1 MAKSNTKGKAE
12 KAKKVGS
19 KSKTK
24 PKSAAKP
31 KAVKKIKKAATKSKP
46 VAKKPVKAS
55 KVLAKKTSSPK
66 KAIVKA
72 KSTTPVK
79 KVPIAKSVLKK
90 TPSKPVTSLT
100 TKGIKAEK
108 TKVNENTNLKDKKIV
123 STKVVNKNTG
133 NFELGVVLRT
143 GRRPEAIIVKKNIEN
158 NNMGEEKLRYS
169 EEELKE
175 FEVLIL
181 EKLDKA
187 KKELNYMKEMLSKKN
202 DEGTDNTGG
211 TMKLLE
217 DGADTLEK
225 ENFSQ
230 LAVRQ
235 QKFVTQLENAV
246 ARIKNGTYGVCIDTG
261 KLIPKERLKAVPHTQ
276 HSIEAKLNRR

>member
-24 PKSAAKP
+24 PKVAAKP
-31 KAVKKIKKAATKSKP
+31 KAVKKIAAKSKP
-46 VAKKPVKAS
+46 AAKKPVKAT
-55 KVLAKKTSSPK
+55 KAITKKTSSPK
-66 KAIVKA
+66 KAVIKA
-72 KSTTPVK
+72 KAVSKPVK
-79 KVPIAKSVLKK
+79 KVQAEKNVPKK
-90 TPSKPVTSLT
+90 TASKTVTSL
-100 TKGIKAEK
+100 K
-108 TKVNENTNLKDKKIV
+108 TKAIKVEKAKVSDNTNLRDKKIV

-143 GRRPEAIIVKKNIEN
+143 GRRPEAIIIKKNIEN
-158 NNMGEEKLRYS
+158 NNMGEEKSRYS

-246 ARIKNGTYGVCIDTG
+246 ARIKNGTYGICIDTG